1 MSNGNYKFRG
11 TNTYDQQLIEV
22 RTYMGS
28 YSNFINPMKVYN
40 SKVDRYD
47 TWGNNLIKRAGNTYW
62 SMYGDLNNHNRK
74 KFIKRELVYPGFEAN
89 PYSDARVA
97 MIGPYDFV

>member
-11 TNTYDQQLIEV
+11 TNTNDQQLIEV

-40 SKVDRYD
+40 SKVD
-47 TWGNNLIKRAGNTYW
+47 
-62 SMYGDLNNHNRK
+62 RK

-97 MIGPYDFV
+97 MIGPYDFI